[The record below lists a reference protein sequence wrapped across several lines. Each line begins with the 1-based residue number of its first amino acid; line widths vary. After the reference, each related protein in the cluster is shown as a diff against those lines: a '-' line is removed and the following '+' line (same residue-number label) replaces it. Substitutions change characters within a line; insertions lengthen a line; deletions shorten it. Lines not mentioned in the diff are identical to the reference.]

1 VTPAVNFARVLRL
14 KSKLELFLKIF
25 IVVDL
30 VILLI
35 NFLHNYM
42 DVEWVSSSPG
52 RRLNN
57 PLAALLTALFLLGW
71 ISPEIKKRSFNYL
84 KTLITGVPRSYYF
97 FGILILI
104 QIFLEGMHLTSP
116 AKSYWDLNIEKGYA
130 TYFATIQLFLLGLTV
145 LSIAD
150 AKKNDLN
157 PTPKFYEWK
166 LVAGLFMYLAL
177 DECIGIHDKVNVE
190 AGNYLPHWEGMGSI
204 FLWLWVF
211 APMILAAI
219 IFLMRFFIRAS
230 KNNPKVRLAFLAGLS
245 SWVTALILE
254 AIARSSSFPRYLLI
268 AMEEGLET
276 FGATLLILGFAIYL
290 KNIQTELNQPG
301 Q

>member
-1 VTPAVNFARVLRL
+1 MLRL
-14 KSKLELFLKIF
+14 KSKFELFLKIF

-30 VILLI
+30 IILLL
-35 NFLHNYM
+35 NFLNNYV
-42 DVEWVSSSPG
+42 DIDWISWSPS

-57 PLAALLTALFLLGW
+57 PLAALLTAFFLLGW
-71 ISPEIKKRSFNYL
+71 INPQIKEKSFNYL

-97 FGILILI
+97 FGTLILI
-104 QIFLEGMHLTSP
+104 QIFLEVMHLTSP

-130 TYFATIQLFLLGLTV
+130 TYFSTIQLFILGLTV
-145 LSIAD
+145 LSISD
-150 AKKNDLN
+150 AIKAELN
-157 PTPKFYEWK
+157 PIPRLYEWN
-166 LVAGLFMYLAL
+166 LVAGLFMYLSL

-190 AGNYLPHWEGMGSI
+190 AGKYLPHWEGMGSI

-230 KNNPKVRLAFLAGLS
+230 KNNLKVRLVFLTGLS

-276 FGATLLILGFAIYL
+276 FGATLLILGFGIYL